1 MRKRHVGFR
10 IIAGVISTLFVFAAN
25 MICTGMAQASTTKVE
40 HKAPKEKYIPGFRI
54 NLDTKITD
62 KAGLLVERCY
72 FKTKNDKNFAFVNM
86 VNKGGSD
93 YQATLPAPFV
103 NSEAVNYLF
112 VVVNKRKEVTR
123 TQMYTIEEGE
133 TKEAATWKD
142 INEVKE
148 IRVDE
153 AQEMAE
159 KYLSLYNRAKDNYA
173 KDLPRYQTSTNNTAL
188 QINTELSRDLVPL
201 NGFYDAAVVTEVASS
216 AKYGFLAENLYPA
229 DAVAANGGAGAT
241 GAVTAG
247 TVTATAGGLSTGAI
261 VGGIVGAAAIG
272 GGIAAAS
279 GSSDD
284 GGGGGGGGSAIT
296 ETDILG
302 FWNYTGTRPDGIT
315 RTGTMSFNAPNGGTV
330 NYVIVDADG
339 QSDGSGTATWNLS
352 GSTLTLTLLSPAW
365 SGTATGDATTFHFS
379 SNHGTYTFTR

>member
-54 NLDTKITD
+54 NLDAKITD

-216 AKYGFLAENLYPA
+216 AKYGFQAENLYSA
-229 DAVAANGGAGAT
+229 DAVAANG
-241 GAVTAG
+241 
-247 TVTATAGGLSTGAI
+247 
-261 VGGIVGAAAIG
+261 
-272 GGIAAAS
+272 

-284 GGGGGGGGSAIT
+284 GGGGGGGASAIT
-296 ETDILG
+296 ETEILG
-302 FWNYTGTRPDGIT
+302 FWNYTGTRPDGHT
-315 RTGTMSFNAPNGGTV
+315 RTGTMSFNAPNGGAV
-330 NYVIVDADG
+330 VYVIVDDDG
-339 QSDGSGTATWNLS
+339 QSNGSGTGTWNLS
-352 GSTLTLTLLSPAW
+352 GSTLSLTGLLSTAW
-365 SGTATGDATTFHFS
+365 TGTATGNATTFNFS